1 MKKLLLLILLTFTT
15 IASADEDV
23 LSFPFTLDNVK
34 NWKYFSDQV
43 MGGVSEGQVSLEQD
57 GDMVFTRLTG
67 NVRTDNNGGFIQLRT
82 STSLSNKPLMF
93 KMLHNSKKDGK
104 KLQGIRL
111 KVKGNGEK
119 YHIFIQTTIFYRLPT
134 GYQIATFDTSPEWE
148 TIEIPFNRFKSLKD
162 NKDSNINAKDIK
174 TFGIVAYGRDFKS
187 DLSVS
192 SVEFYY

>member
-1 MKKLLLLILLTFTT
+1 MLLAFTT
-15 IASADEDV
+15 ITSASEED
-23 LSFPFTLDNVK
+23 LSFPFTQDNVK
-34 NWKYFSDQV
+34 NWKFFSDQV
-43 MGGVSEGQVSLEQD
+43 MGGISEGQVSLEQD
-57 GDMVFTRLTG
+57 GGMLFTRLTG

-82 STSLSNKPLMF
+82 STSMSNKPLMF
-93 KMLHNSKKDGK
+93 KSIHNSKKDGK

-134 GYQIATFDTSPEWE
+134 SYKIATFDTSPNWE
-148 TIEIPFNRFKSLKD
+148 TVEIPFNKFKKLKD
-162 NKDSNINAKDIK
+162 NIDSNISAKDIK

>member
-34 NWKYFSDQV
+34 DWKYFSDQV
-43 MGGVSEGQVSLEQD
+43 MGGVSDGQVSLEQD

-93 KMLHNSKKDGK
+93 KLLQNSKKIGK
-104 KLQGIRL
+104 KLQGVRL

>member
-34 NWKYFSDQV
+34 DWKYFSDQV
-43 MGGVSEGQVSLEQD
+43 MGGVSDGQVSLEQD

-104 KLQGIRL
+104 KLKGVRL

-119 YHIFIQTTIFYRLPT
+119 YHIFLQTTIFYRLPT
-134 GYQIATFDTSPEWE
+134 GYHITTFDTSPDWKMVDL
-148 TIEIPFNRFKSLKD
+148 PFNKFKELNS
-162 NKDSNINAKDIK
+162 NKNSNFDANNIK
-174 TFGIVAYGRDFKS
+174 TFGIVAYGRDFTS

-192 SVEFYY
+192 SIEFYY